1 MFARPQTSSD
11 CEAALRF
18 FLAHR
23 GDLLRRQLLDFL
35 RELRNRLRLE
45 QVPQAELDTEGVS
58 QPDLTVLD
66 SGQLSAE
73 VAGARQ
79 TLRSRHGVPVNW
91 FNYPSGRYDADVVA
105 AVRGEGAGVDW

>member
-1 MFARPQTSSD
+1 LAGRAVENLQVSGLPPSEGGLTHAQVRGLI
-11 CEAALRF
+11 AA
-18 FLAHR
+18 
-23 GDLLRRQLLDFL
+23 GW
-35 RELRNRLRLE
+35 
-45 QVPQAELDTEGVS
+45 ELDTEGVS